1 MRHHILCDPFKG
13 IHGVQEMQVSVM
25 MTHNAQLVHR
35 PFSGVLKFGLHGN
48 HGCSEGDVAK
58 PQPIH

>member
-1 MRHHILCDPFKG
+1 MRHHILCDPFQR

-25 MTHNAQLVHR
+25 MTHNAELVQSL
-35 PFSGVLKFGLHGN
+35 FSGVLKLGLHGN
-48 HGCSEGDVAK
+48 HGSSEGDVPR